1 MALHVI
7 YFTFKLIEW
16 CNRIN
21 VECVSY
27 VLLFTACGVYKA
39 SIKPHWLSVKDHA
52 AAYRDQM
59 WVAWVLRLCVTHM
72 ISLSPWMISWI
83 VEVNTYPHRAG
94 YSYYGGG
101 GCLPWFF
108 FQTAEEPGGELGA
121 DAGDLVCV
129 WCWPWVS
136 GGSRAAAGPARLGDR
151 GRSEALFLRWSWGAA
166 SARCS
171 GAWAGRVSWLEKK
184 GGPRR
189 GGAAESGWGT
199 AAWKELSGLGIWKGS
214 SWGLD
219 TESNRGGFWSMA
231 TGVMFRLVAAA
242 GRGGT
247 GSVDFVLPRGTLE
260 QVCRWV
266 RRPR

>member
-1 MALHVI
+1 MCELCAAFYCMWCLQSINKTTLTLCKGSRSCVQRSDVGCLSLKALCHSHDQFITLNDFMNRVSKHVP
-7 YFTFKLIEW
+7 TSGRLQ
-16 CNRIN
+16 
-21 VECVSY
+21 
-27 VLLFTACGVYKA
+27 LL
-39 SIKPHWLSVKDHA
+39 W
-52 AAYRDQM
+52 
-59 WVAWVLRLCVTHM
+59 W
-72 ISLSPWMISWI
+72 
-83 VEVNTYPHRAG
+83 
-94 YSYYGGG
+94 GG